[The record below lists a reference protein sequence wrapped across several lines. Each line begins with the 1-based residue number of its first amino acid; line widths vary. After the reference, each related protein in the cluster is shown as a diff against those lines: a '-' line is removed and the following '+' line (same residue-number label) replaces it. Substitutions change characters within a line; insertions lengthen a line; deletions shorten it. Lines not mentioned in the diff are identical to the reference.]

1 MYKQFTHK
9 SPIPSFH
16 PMLHPIHRVSHFCL
30 PISPQNSYF
39 WLASKHESMSEKKI
53 NVTSEIGTLK
63 RLLIHS
69 PDAGIGKIAPRLK
82 DELLYDDIVY
92 LDKMRE
98 EYDEYLQ
105 VLLWFLDPEILR
117 NRDKKD
123 REYFMPSGEN
133 YFNSDKVLD
142 VENLLVKV
150 LHNEKVKSLIV
161 ASTCAFEDLD
171 FNTQN
176 MLLSLDPYKL
186 AKVLIS
192 GAMEID
198 NGNDELFLFGPV
210 PNLIFTRDVG
220 IVIND
225 HLLLNKP
232 AQEAR
237 SREALIIKY
246 IVYYELFGEDYDPDS
261 NTFTDRVI
269 ELADDEARFRTDE
282 PSYVT
287 IEGGDVM
294 MVSPT
299 HLFVGASERTSKK
312 AIEKLIEVLFDKK
325 LVEKVSVI
333 AIPPKRSY
341 MHIDTIFT
349 QIRKD
354 LWILFGQ
361 FSRQELD
368 PEPGHGIVGS
378 LTGAGETASRIKIT
392 QFSRI
397 DRGDEY
403 VVDRRNIPY
412 LDDLFAEVSREFG
425 SDKCEIIRSA
435 GGEFPYN
442 EREQWTDSCNFLA
455 LREGVIIGYDR
466 NTMTAD
472 EFRKRGFNVIT
483 SGEVIKHMEAGNQLD
498 DIIKG
503 DTLIL
508 LPSSE
513 LSRARGGTHCMSMPL
528 LRD

>member
-1 MYKQFTHK
+1 
-9 SPIPSFH
+9 
-16 PMLHPIHRVSHFCL
+16 
-30 PISPQNSYF
+30 
-39 WLASKHESMSEKKI
+39 MSDKKI
-53 NVTSEIGTLK
+53 HVSSEIGTLK

-98 EYDEYLQ
+98 EYDEYLR
-105 VLLWFLDPEILR
+105 VLLWFLDPDVLR
-117 NRDKKD
+117 NAKGRD
-123 REYFMPSGEN
+123 RSYFMPSGEG
-133 YFNSDKVLD
+133 YFDSDKVID
-142 VENLLVKV
+142 VENILVKV
-150 LHNEKVKSLIV
+150 LYNEKVKALIV

-171 FNTQN
+171 FHTQN
-176 MLLSLDPYKL
+176 MLLSLEPDKL

-198 NGNDELFLFGPV
+198 NGEDELFLFGPV

-220 IVIND
+220 TVIND
-225 HLLLNKP
+225 HLLLNKF
-232 AQEAR
+232 AQDAR
-237 SREALIIKY
+237 SREALLIKY
-246 IVYYELFGEDYDPDS
+246 IVYYELFGDEYDPDD

-269 ELADDEARFRTDE
+269 ELSDDEARFRTDD

-287 IEGGDVM
+287 MEGGDVM
-294 MVSPT
+294 MVTPK

-312 AIEKLIEVLFDKK
+312 AIEKLIEAVFNKN

-349 QIRKD
+349 QVKKD
-354 LWILFGQ
+354 LWTMFGQ
-361 FSRQELD
+361 FSKQALAPGEL
-368 PEPGHGIVGS
+368 GNGITGS
-378 LTGAGETASRIKIT
+378 LTDASESSMHIKIT
-392 QFSRI
+392 QFQRI
-397 DRGDEY
+397 GNGDSY
-403 VVDRRNIPY
+403 SVRHRNIAY
-412 LDDLFAEVSREFG
+412 LDDLFEEVSKELG
-425 SDKCEIIRSA
+425 SDKCEIVFSA

-455 LREGVIIGYDR
+455 LREGVIVGYDR
-466 NTMTAD
+466 NTMTAE
-472 EFRKRGFNVIT
+472 EFRKKGFKLIKAGDFIKEMESGKELDEIIT
-483 SGEVIKHMEAGNQLD
+483 
-498 DIIKG
+498 G

>member
-1 MYKQFTHK
+1 
-9 SPIPSFH
+9 
-16 PMLHPIHRVSHFCL
+16 
-30 PISPQNSYF
+30 
-39 WLASKHESMSEKKI
+39 MSEKNI
-53 NVTSEIGTLK
+53 HVTSEIGTLK

-105 VLLWFLDPEILR
+105 VLLWFLDPDILK
-117 NRDKKD
+117 NRKDKS
-123 REYFMPSGEN
+123 REYFQPSGEK
-133 YFNSDKVLD
+133 YFQSDKVID
-142 VENLLVKV
+142 VESLLVKV
-150 LHNEKVKSLIV
+150 LKNEKVKALLV

-171 FNTQN
+171 FDTQN
-176 MLLSLDPYKL
+176 LLLTLDPYKL

-198 NGNDELFLFGPV
+198 NGEDELFLFGPV

-220 IVIND
+220 TVIND
-225 HLLLNKP
+225 HLLLNKF

-237 SREALIIKY
+237 SREALLIKY
-246 IVYYELFGEDYDPDS
+246 IVYYELFGEYYDPES
-261 NTFTDRVI
+261 NTFTDKVI
-269 ELADDEARFRTDE
+269 ELSDDEARFRTDE

-294 MVSPT
+294 MVSPK

-312 AIEKLIEVLFDKK
+312 AIEKLIEVLFDKN
-325 LVEKVSVI
+325 LVDKVSVI

-349 QIRKD
+349 QVKKD

-361 FSRQELD
+361 FSKQVIAPD
-368 PEPGHGIVGS
+368 AYKNGITGTLTEAETS
-378 LTGAGETASRIKIT
+378 LQIKIT
-392 QFSRI
+392 QFQRVADGDSYSVRH
-397 DRGDEY
+397 RG
-403 VVDRRNIPY
+403 IPY
-412 LDDLFAEVSREFG
+412 LDDLFNEVSKEMG
-425 SDKCEIIRSA
+425 CDGCDIILSA

-455 LREGVIIGYDR
+455 LRDGVIVGYDR
-466 NTMTAD
+466 NTMTAE
-472 EFRKRGFNVIT
+472 EFKKKGFNVIK
-483 SGEVIKHMEAGNQLD
+483 SGDFIKEMESGKAFSEVIT
-498 DIIKG
+498 G

>member
-1 MYKQFTHK
+1 M
-9 SPIPSFH
+9 
-16 PMLHPIHRVSHFCL
+16 
-30 PISPQNSYF
+30 
-39 WLASKHESMSEKKI
+39 
-53 NVTSEIGTLK
+53 
-63 RLLIHS
+63 LIHS

-117 NRDKKD
+117 KRKSEGRD
-123 REYFMPSGEN
+123 YFLPSGED
-133 YFNSDKVLD
+133 YFESDKVID
-142 VENLLVKV
+142 VESLLVKV
-150 LHNEKVKSLIV
+150 LQNEKVKALIV

-176 MLLSLDPYKL
+176 MLMSLDPYKL
-186 AKVLIS
+186 AKILIS

-198 NGNDELFLFGPV
+198 NGEDELFLFGPV

-220 IVIND
+220 TVIND
-225 HLLLNKP
+225 HLLLNKF

-237 SREALIIKY
+237 SREALLIKY
-246 IVYYELFGEDYDPDS
+246 IVYYELFGDEYDPEN
-261 NTFTDRVI
+261 NTFSDRII
-269 ELADDEARFRTDE
+269 ELSDDEARFRTDE

-294 MVSPT
+294 MISPR

-312 AIEKLIEVLFDKK
+312 AIEKVIEIVFNKN
-325 LVEKVSVI
+325 LVDKVSVI

-349 QIRKD
+349 QVRKD
-354 LWILFGQ
+354 LWTLFGQ
-361 FSRQELD
+361 FSKKALD
-368 PEPGHGIVGS
+368 LEGHGNGITGT
-378 LTGAGETASRIKIT
+378 LTGEDESSIRIKIT
-392 QFSRI
+392 QFQRVAN
-397 DRGDEY
+397 GDSY
-403 VVDRRNIPY
+403 SVKHRNIPY
-412 LDDLFAEVSREFG
+412 LDDLFAEVSKELG
-425 SDKCEIIRSA
+425 SDKCEIVFSA

-455 LREGVIIGYDR
+455 LREGVIVGYDR
-466 NTMTAD
+466 NTMTAAEFKKKGFKVIKSRDFINEMESGKQLD
-472 EFRKRGFNVIT
+472 EVIT
-483 SGEVIKHMEAGNQLD
+483 
-498 DIIKG
+498 G